1 MWAAALSP
9 PFSIR
14 TSFVGREETA
24 SGAETPRPAETE
36 QNIEYKGMN
45 IWGGVAPDAV
55 HIFQRERGLREGLGN
70 GVF

>member
-1 MWAAALSP
+1 M
-9 PFSIR
+9 
-14 TSFVGREETA
+14 GREETA

-36 QNIEYKGMN
+36 QNIECKGMN